1 MKLTE
6 YENIVMPI
14 SQYIQGAI
22 EGKSTIIE
30 QGFHASAQI
39 HGYLNGD
46 LLADP
51 IQTLYDYVEQ
61 HPPADGLKYVI
72 RSVEWEGNA
81 ASASVEIENW
91 HEHTYTDCF
100 TLLKIDNQWKITGKI
115 FVQH

>member
-6 YENIVMPI
+6 YENIAMPI
-14 SQYIQGAI
+14 GQYIQGAI
-22 EGKSTIIE
+22 EGKSTVMR
-30 QGFHASAQI
+30 QSFHASAQI

-61 HPPADGLKYVI
+61 HPPAVNLRYVI
-72 RSVEWEGNA
+72 RSIDWEGNA
-81 ASASVEIENW
+81 ASASVEIKNW
-91 HEHTYTDCF
+91 HEHTYTDFF